1 MSLRIA
7 FVIMLAWLFSTELA
21 SAQSCGFTMTD
32 INFGSVNLSVGGIAS
47 TSGTFTAICTGTPG
61 STITICPNI
70 GDGTSGSNSGN
81 PRLMGNGPRSIPFN
95 LYQPSGQ
102 IWGSYVWPYAPLPP
116 TLSLTL
122 NGSGNGSL
130 THNMNAQ
137 ITGTLAL
144 APAGVYQSVYN
155 GPHTLIDYGYA
166 PAHNCKVVSTRA
178 ARAPFTVS
186 AINNNSCNI
195 SATPMSFGTRTD
207 LNSAQIASNQIS
219 ITCTNGVKY
228 NVGLSN
234 GSNGGTG
241 PTRRLM
247 ANAGS
252 GQKISY
258 GIYQNAGFGQAW
270 GSTAG
275 ADMIAGTATGLTQI
289 YNAYGQI
296 PVQATPAG
304 GSYADTVVITLS
316 Y

>member
-1 MSLRIA
+1 MFMRSVFAVVMSYFLMSA
-7 FVIMLAWLFSTELA
+7 SA
-21 SAQSCGFTMTD
+21 SAQSCSFTMTD
-32 INFGSVNLSVGGIAS
+32 INFGSVNLSVGGTAS
-47 TSGTFTAICTGTPG
+47 TSGTLTANCTGTPG

-70 GDGTSGSNSGN
+70 GDGTGGSNSGN
-81 PRLMGNGPRSIPFN
+81 PRRMGNGPRSIPYN

-102 IWGSYVWPYAPLPP
+102 VWGSYVWPYAPLPP
-116 TLSLTL
+116 IVSLTL
-122 NGSGNGSL
+122 NGSGNGS
-130 THNMNAQ
+130 TTQNMSAQ

-166 PAHNCKVVSTRA
+166 PAHNCGVVSTRA

-219 ITCTNGVKY
+219 ITCTSGVKY

-252 GQKISY
+252 AQKISY
-258 GIYQNAGFGQAW
+258 GIYQNAGFNQPW

-275 ADMIAGTATGLTQI
+275 ADMIAGTATGLTQV

-296 PVQATPAG
+296 PVQATPPG
-304 GSYADTVVITLS
+304 GSYADTVVITLN

>member
-1 MSLRIA
+1 MFVRLV
-7 FVIMLAWLFSTELA
+7 FVIVMAWLFSAGSA

-32 INFGSVNLSVGGIAS
+32 INFGSVNLSVGGTAS
-47 TSGTFTAICTGTPG
+47 TSGTFTAICTGTPN

-81 PRLMGNGPRSIPFN
+81 PRLMGKGSWSVPFN

-116 TLSLTL
+116 IFSLTL

-130 THNMNAQ
+130 TQNMTAQ
-137 ITGTLAL
+137 IAGTLSL
-144 APAGVYQSVYN
+144 APAGVYHSAYN
-155 GPHTLIDYGYA
+155 GQQTLIDYGYA
-166 PAHNCKVVSTRA
+166 PAQNCKVVSTRA

-234 GSNGGTG
+234 GTNGGTS
-241 PTRRLM
+241 PVNRFLS
-247 ANAGS
+247 NAGS

-258 GIYQNAGFGQAW
+258 GIYQNAGLNQAW

-275 ADMIAGTATGLTQI
+275 TNMIAGTATGLTQV

-304 GSYADTVVITLS
+304 GSYADTVVITLN

>member
-1 MSLRIA
+1 MSLRLV
-7 FVIMLAWLFSTELA
+7 FVIITVWLVSIGSAF
-21 SAQSCGFTMTD
+21 AQSCGFTMTD
-32 INFGSVNLSVGGIAS
+32 INFGSVNLGVGGIAS
-47 TSGTFTAICTGTPG
+47 TSGTFTANCTGTPG
-61 STITICPNI
+61 SVITICPNI
-70 GDGTSGSNSGN
+70 GDGTGGSNSGN
-81 PRLMGNGPRSIPFN
+81 PRTMTKGARVLPYN

-102 IWGSYVWPYAPLPP
+102 IWGSYVWPYAPVPP
-116 TLSLTL
+116 AFSLTL

-130 THNMNAQ
+130 TQNMTAQ

-166 PAHNCKVVSTRA
+166 PAQNCKAVSTRA

-186 AINNNSCNI
+186 LINNNSCNI

-228 NVGLSN
+228 SVGLSN
-234 GSNGGTG
+234 GSNGGTS
-241 PTRRLM
+241 PVNRFLS
-247 ANAGS
+247 NAGS

-258 GIYQNAGFGQAW
+258 GIYQNAGLNQPW
-270 GSTAG
+270 GSTAA

-304 GSYADTVVITLS
+304 GAYADTVVITLS

>member
-1 MSLRIA
+1 MLVRLCLFFSIGLFFSAGSL
-7 FVIMLAWLFSTELA
+7 F
-21 SAQSCGFTMTD
+21 AQSCSFSMTD
-32 INFGSVNLSVGGIAS
+32 INFGSVNLSVGGAPS
-47 TSGTFTAICTGTPG
+47 TSGTFTANCAGLPG
-61 STITICPNI
+61 NTITICPNI

-81 PRLMGNGPRSIPFN
+81 PRLMGNGPRTVPFN

-102 IWGSYVWPYAPLPP
+102 IWGSYVWPFAPLPP

-130 THNMNAQ
+130 TQVVGAQ
-137 ITGTLAL
+137 ITGTLSL

-166 PAHNCKVVSTRA
+166 PAQNCKVVSTRA

-186 AINNNSCNI
+186 AVNNNSCNI
-195 SATPMSFGTRTD
+195 SATPMSFGTRTN
-207 LNSAQIASNQIS
+207 LNSAQVSSNQIS

-228 NVGLSN
+228 SVGLSN
-234 GSNGGTG
+234 GTNGGTS
-241 PTRRLM
+241 PINRLM
-247 ANAGS
+247 GNPVS
-252 GQKISY
+252 GQKIAY
-258 GIYQNAGFGQAW
+258 GIYQNAGLTQAW

-275 ADMIAGTATGLTQI
+275 ADMISSTATGLTQI

-296 PVQATPAG
+296 PVQATPPG
-304 GSYADTVVITLS
+304 GSYADTVVITLN

>member
-1 MSLRIA
+1 MSVRLV
-7 FVIMLAWLFSTELA
+7 FVILIAWLFSAGSTF
-21 SAQSCGFTMTD
+21 AQSCSFTMTD
-32 INFGSVNLSVGGIAS
+32 INFGSVNLSVGGTPL
-47 TSGTFTAICTGTPG
+47 TSGTFTAICTGTPN
-61 STITICPNI
+61 STIAICPNI
-70 GDGTSGSNSGN
+70 GDGTGGSNSGN
-81 PRLMGNGPRSIPFN
+81 PRLMGNGPRSLPYN

-116 TLSLTL
+116 ILSLTL

-130 THNMNAQ
+130 TQSMSAQ

-144 APAGVYQSVYN
+144 APAGVYRSVYN
-155 GPHTLIDYGYA
+155 GKNTLIDYGYA
-166 PAHNCKVVSTRA
+166 PAQNCKVVSTRA

-234 GSNGGTG
+234 GTNGGTS
-241 PTRRLM
+241 PIKRFLS
-247 ANAGS
+247 NAGS

-258 GIYQNAGFGQAW
+258 GIYQNAGLNQPW

-275 ADMIAGTATGLTQI
+275 ADMIAGTATGLTQV

-296 PVQATPAG
+296 PVQATPPG
-304 GSYADTVVITLS
+304 GSYADTVVITLN

>member
-1 MSLRIA
+1 MFMRSVFAVVMSYFLMSA
-7 FVIMLAWLFSTELA
+7 SA
-21 SAQSCGFTMTD
+21 SAQSCSFTMTD
-32 INFGSVNLSVGGIAS
+32 INFGSVNLSVGGTAS
-47 TSGTFTAICTGTPG
+47 TSGTLTANCTGTPG

-70 GDGTSGSNSGN
+70 GDGTGGSNSGN
-81 PRLMGNGPRSIPFN
+81 PRRMGNGPRSIPYN

-102 IWGSYVWPYAPLPP
+102 VWGSYVWPYAPLPP
-116 TLSLTL
+116 IVSLTL
-122 NGSGNGSL
+122 NGSGNGS
-130 THNMNAQ
+130 TTQNMSAQ

-166 PAHNCKVVSTRA
+166 PAHNCGVVSTRA

-241 PTRRLM
+241 PTLM

-252 GQKISY
+252 AQKISY
-258 GIYQNAGFGQAW
+258 GIYQNAGFNQPW

-275 ADMIAGTATGLTQI
+275 ADMIAGTATGLTQV

-296 PVQATPAG
+296 PVQATPPG
-304 GSYADTVVITLS
+304 GSYADTVVITLN

>member
-1 MSLRIA
+1 MLIKHIA
-7 FVIMLAWLFSTELA
+7 AIFIATAFFTCA
-21 SAQSCGFTMTD
+21 SFAQSCNFSMTD
-32 INFGSVNLSVGGIAS
+32 INFGSVNLSVGGTPS
-47 TSGTFTAICTGTPG
+47 TSGIFTANCSGTPN

-102 IWGSYVWPYAPLPP
+102 IWGSNVWPYAPLPP
-116 TLSLTL
+116 TLSLIL
-122 NGSGNGSL
+122 NASGTGALSQV
-130 THNMNAQ
+130 MNAQ

-166 PAHNCKVVSTRA
+166 PTQNCRVVSTRA

-195 SATPMSFGTRTD
+195 SATPMSFGSRTD
-207 LNSAQIASNQIS
+207 LNSAQVSSNQIS
-219 ITCTNGVKY
+219 ITCTNGVRY
-228 NVGLSN
+228 SVGLSN
-234 GSNGGTG
+234 GANGGTS
-241 PTRRLM
+241 PTNRLM
-247 ANAGS
+247 ANTAT

-258 GIYQNAGFGQAW
+258 GIFQNASLTQSW
-270 GSTAG
+270 GTTAG
-275 ADMIAGTATGLTQI
+275 TDIISGTATGLTQI

-296 PVQATPAG
+296 PVQSTPPG
-304 GSYADTVVITLS
+304 GSYSDTVVITLT

>member
-1 MSLRIA
+1 MSLRIVLVVA
-7 FVIMLAWLFSTELA
+7 TAWSFSAGSA

-47 TSGTFTAICTGTPG
+47 TSGTFTAVCTGTPG

-70 GDGTSGSNSGN
+70 GDGTGGSNSGN
-81 PRLMGNGPRSIPFN
+81 PRTMTKGARVVPYN

-102 IWGSYVWPYAPLPP
+102 IWGSYAWPYAPLPP
-116 TLSLTL
+116 IFSLTL

-130 THNMNAQ
+130 TQNMTAQ
-137 ITGTLAL
+137 ITGTLSL

-166 PAHNCKVVSTRA
+166 PAQNCSVVSSRA

-186 AINNNSCNI
+186 LINNNSCNV

-234 GSNGGTG
+234 GSNSGTS
-241 PTRRLM
+241 PVNRFLS
-247 ANAGS
+247 NAGS

-258 GIYQNAGFGQAW
+258 GIYQNGGFNQPW
-270 GSTAG
+270 GSTAS
-275 ADMIAGTATGLTQI
+275 ADMIAGTATGLTQV

-304 GSYADTVVITLS
+304 GTYADTVVITLS